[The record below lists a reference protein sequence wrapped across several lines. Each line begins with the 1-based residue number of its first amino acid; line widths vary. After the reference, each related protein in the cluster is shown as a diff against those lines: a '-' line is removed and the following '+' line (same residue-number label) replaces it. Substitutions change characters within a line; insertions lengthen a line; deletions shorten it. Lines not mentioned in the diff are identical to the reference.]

1 MGQLPPQSRTVTRI
15 DPRASWDE
23 HAYLLALVADNL
35 SFLRY
40 ENAGGK
46 GRKPDPVKRPKARDA
61 EPAARRLDL
70 SRDEVDSLLF
80 GERS

>member
-1 MGQLPPQSRTVTRI
+1 MGQLPAQSRTVSRI
-15 DPRASWDE
+15 DPRATWDE
-23 HAYLLALVADNL
+23 HAYLLALAVDNL

-46 GRKPDPVKRPKARDA
+46 GRKPDPVKRPRARTA